1 MRHNEIEDGKSY
13 AMVRPGHDRD
23 VIRRATKVTIV
34 DREKRFVPRRQYGQG
49 EPAYIE
55 HESGS
60 PRAKGADHML
70 ARVAGTWGH
79 SEGFTASHKER
90 LIAVKPAEL
99 FLEWDDFLAE
109 VERRERARV
118 AKEERDAERREAH
131 TREWN
136 LVADRLE
143 EFFPESVIKM
153 IRDNAAGD
161 PTRLYSPVRKI
172 GLNLEHLQETAKK
185 LEGSK

>member
-13 AMVRPGHDRD
+13 VMVRPGYDRE
-23 VIRRATKVTIV
+23 VLTRATKVTIV
-34 DREKRFVPRRQYGQG
+34 DREKRFAPRRRFGQN

-55 HESGS
+55 HEPGS
-60 PRAKGADHML
+60 PGAEGSDHML
-70 ARVAGTWGH
+70 ARVVGTWGRR
-79 SEGFTASHKER
+79 EGFTASHKER
-90 LIAVKPAEL
+90 LITVKPAGL
-99 FLEWDDFLAE
+99 FLAWDDFLVE
-109 VERRERARV
+109 IERRERARV